1 VEDRRNWTE
10 LVQEE
15 DLERFDKQSPPTPGG
30 HGHIRNDPQK
40 GGIKMKKNYCFVILA
55 VVAALFILSAKALA
69 YTVTGNVNNPGEYS
83 TDGSLWTVLQG
94 SGSFG
99 ADSQHPYQ
107 YPCFSNPNLP
117 CITLPQ
123 PPYAQNDI
131 NHNTVDSNYVLVT
144 GKNGSRALYA
154 VGELN
159 PKFAPASAVV
169 TLTCDKKGQCDL
181 VGGGRTVDNVSNIE
195 VVQAVPSIHC
205 NNNYHPNAQIPFTHF
220 YSSLIVIS
228 GAEITPRT
236 YSLANLEVMKQETF
250 DASSSTTN
258 TKGIWTGP
266 TLLSVLKSSGVDTR
280 DMNSYVVV
288 QTTDGYAAVLSM
300 YEATHMTG
308 AQYALLAITASDNS
322 INKGGKDSGL
332 ARLVLPNDNV
342 AGRWVSNVAQIV
354 VYKLKACD
362 DH

>member
-1 VEDRRNWTE
+1 
-10 LVQEE
+10 
-15 DLERFDKQSPPTPGG
+15 
-30 HGHIRNDPQK
+30 
-40 GGIKMKKNYCFVILA
+40 MKTNHSFVILA
-55 VVAALFILSAKALA
+55 VVAALFILSTQTLA
-69 YTVTGNVNNPGEYS
+69 YTVSGHVNNPREYS
-83 TDGSLWTVLQG
+83 TGGSLWIALQG
-94 SGSFG
+94 TGNFG

-154 VGELN
+154 VGELD

-169 TLTCDKKGQCDL
+169 ILTCDKKGQCDL
-181 VGGGRTVDNVSNIE
+181 AGGGRAVHNVSNIE

-220 YSSLIVIS
+220 YSSLIVVS
-228 GAEITPRT
+228 GAGITPRT
-236 YSLANLEVMKQETF
+236 YNLANLEAMKQETF

-266 TLLSVLKSSGVDTR
+266 TLLSVLKASGVDTR

-308 AQYALLAITASDNS
+308 AQHALLAISASDNS

-354 VYKLKACD
+354 VYKFKAGD